1 MSMNESILEKIDR
14 LCSFVCNGKTYEYEQ
29 KLKKASENELY
40 DAAII
45 YAWNIF
51 MLFVYE
57 KIYQIREVEKIAG
70 TAYKTDALFLV
81 LAKSE
86 NPEFFDGNLF
96 SLNRVHEN
104 KQGEDAI
111 IGRLKEVYKG
121 VDQQMFKKAQQILL
135 ERNTAAHVNS
145 VILDEGNLSYILQE
159 LIKIAEAIQNDHK
172 KIVKNIFQ
180 NLESRDIWYI
190 SEQDLSEINSLFAS
204 ESCDKSKYV
213 YIVKLMSKQEFP
225 IHCIQEIKENAIQ
238 YFLSSGSWTSAVA
251 NGSDILMPLVKH
263 LDEEDI
269 KKILIE
275 VFNKRGNAYNQILDA
290 GGMDSVFLKLFN
302 ESINT
307 FPNLKE
313 SWIRFV
319 SDLKTQ
325 SYDVNFRLLISEIEE
340 VYFNNI

>member
-1 MSMNESILEKIDR
+1 MSMNENILEKIDR

-29 KLKKASENELY
+29 KLKKASGNELY

-86 NPEFFDGNLF
+86 NPDFFDGNLF

-104 KQGEDAI
+104 KQGEDSI

-145 VILDEGNLSYILQE
+145 LILDEGNLSYILQE

-180 NLESRDIWYI
+180 NLEQRDIWHI
-190 SEQDLSEINSLFAS
+190 SEQDLTEINSLFAA
-204 ESCDKSKYV
+204 ERCDKSKYV

-225 IHCIQEIKENAIQ
+225 THCIQEIKENAIQ
-238 YFLSSGSWTSAVA
+238 YFLNSGSWDSAVA

-263 LDEEDI
+263 LDEDDVRN
-269 KKILIE
+269 LLVE
-275 VFNKRGNAYNQILDA
+275 VFNKRGNMYNQILDA
-290 GGMDSVFLKLFN
+290 GGMDSVFLKLFD

-307 FPNLKE
+307 FPKLRE
-313 SWIRFV
+313 SWLEFV
-319 SDLKTQ
+319 AQLKTQ
-325 SYDVNFRLLISEIEE
+325 GHDLRFPSLIKGVEDVCS
-340 VYFNNI
+340 NNV